1 MCISLCNLLGAL
13 GCQYVM
19 IALWQW
25 FDWGTDILFLDA
37 EIYGSEFREHP
48 SFAATRTA
56 AIFFDVTGFIAL
68 VWALRRKAMYQLRI
82 RKAARE
88 GKFRYPD
95 GRESPIQ
102 REVFEKAY
110 LGGQTFL
117 KTAVVLL
124 LLEDIPE
131 AVITVHVIQATPGG
145 MSSIAWLAVIT
156 SCGGVVYALG
166 NWFYNTRATYP
177 GDIDESLRRYYDY
190 DVMEHEGIGRKIFE
204 DPNAPGLCALL
215 REFSML
221 DAAEAQV
228 HATELAGHVRA

>member
-1 MCISLCNLLGAL
+1 MCIALLDAL
-13 GCQYVM
+13 GVQYVV
-19 IALWQW
+19 IALYQW

-68 VWALRRKAMYQLRI
+68 VWALRRKAIFQLRI

-88 GKFRYPD
+88 GKF
-95 GRESPIQ
+95 ESDDQ
-102 REVFEKAY
+102 RKRFEKLY

-117 KTAVVLL
+117 LTAVVLL

-156 SCGGVVYALG
+156 SCGGVVYAFG
-166 NWFYNTRATYP
+166 NWFFNLPRYA
-177 GDIDESLRRYYDY
+177 RR
-190 DVMEHEGIGRKIFE
+190 GRLAFDDKELGKQIFE

-215 REFSML
+215 HELSMEDANDVRE
-221 DAAEAQV
+221 
-228 HATELAGHVRA
+228 HANEMVEHARA

>member
-1 MCISLCNLLGAL
+1 MSLCIALLDAL
-13 GCQYVM
+13 GCQYVV

-37 EIYGSEFREHP
+37 EIYGDEFREHP

-68 VWALRRKAMYQLRI
+68 VWALRRKAMFQLRI

-88 GKFRYPD
+88 GKFRND
-95 GRESPIQ
+95 EQ
-102 REVFEKAY
+102 RERFEKGY

-117 KTAVVLL
+117 LTAVVLL

-156 SCGGVVYALG
+156 SCGGVVYAFG
-166 NWFYNTRATYP
+166 NWFFNLPRYA
-177 GDIDESLRRYYDY
+177 RRGRLAYD
-190 DVMEHEGIGRKIFE
+190 DKELGKQIFE

-215 REFSML
+215 KELSME
-221 DAAEAQV
+221 DAKKV
-228 HATELAGHVRA
+228 RLHATELVEHARA

>member
-1 MCISLCNLLGAL
+1 MCIALLDAL
-13 GCQYVM
+13 GVQYVV
-19 IALWQW
+19 IALYQW

-68 VWALRRKAMYQLRI
+68 VWALRRKAIFQLRI
-82 RKAARE
+82 RKE
-88 GKFRYPD
+88 
-95 GRESPIQ
+95 
-102 REVFEKAY
+102 
-110 LGGQTFL
+110 
-117 KTAVVLL
+117 
-124 LLEDIPE
+124 
-131 AVITVHVIQATPGG
+131 
-145 MSSIAWLAVIT
+145 
-156 SCGGVVYALG
+156 
-166 NWFYNTRATYP
+166 
-177 GDIDESLRRYYDY
+177 
-190 DVMEHEGIGRKIFE
+190 IFE

>member
-1 MCISLCNLLGAL
+1 MCIALLDAL
-13 GCQYVM
+13 GVQFVVV
-19 IALWQW
+19 ALYQW

-37 EIYGSEFREHP
+37 EIYGSEFRKHP

-88 GKFRYPD
+88 GKFKDDR
-95 GRESPIQ
+95 Q
-102 REVFEKAY
+102 RKQFEKMY

-117 KTAVVLL
+117 YTAVVLL

-156 SCGGVVYALG
+156 SCGGVVYAFG
-166 NWFYNTRATYP
+166 NWFFKWVLALARRRARDVPLTRLSRARAYS
-177 GDIDESLRRYYDY
+177 GDARSGASI
-190 DVMEHEGIGRKIFE
+190 
-204 DPNAPGLCALL
+204 
-215 REFSML
+215 
-221 DAAEAQV
+221 AQP
-228 HATELAGHVRA
+228 VRAAGPRVRASRWTFR

>member
-13 GCQYVM
+13 GVQYVA
-19 IALWQW
+19 IALYQW

-68 VWALRRKAMYQLRI
+68 VWALRRKAIFQLRI

-88 GKFRYPD
+88 GKFKDDR
-95 GRESPIQ
+95 Q
-102 REVFEKAY
+102 RERFEKMY
-110 LGGQTFL
+110 VGGQTFL
-117 KTAVVLL
+117 YTAFVLL

-156 SCGGVVYALG
+156 SCGGVVYAFG
-166 NWFYNTRATYP
+166 NWFCKYVLALRARRAGRSADSRLPLARAYS
-177 GDIDESLRRYYDY
+177 GDARS
-190 DVMEHEGIGRKIFE
+190 G
-204 DPNAPGLCALL
+204 A
-215 REFSML
+215 ST
-221 DAAEAQV
+221 AQR
-228 HATELAGHVRA
+228 VRAAGPRARASRSTFR

>member
-13 GCQYVM
+13 GVQYVV
-19 IALWQW
+19 IALYQW

-68 VWALRRKAMYQLRI
+68 VWALRRKAMFQLRI

-88 GKFRYPD
+88 GKFKDDR
-95 GRESPIQ
+95 Q
-102 REVFEKAY
+102 RKQFEKMY

-117 KTAVVLL
+117 YTAFVLL

-166 NWFYNTRATYP
+166 NWLYNDCREDRSYDTVA
-177 GDIDESLRRYYDY
+177 GDGEKAGYAHSG
-190 DVMEHEGIGRKIFE
+190 DVKLGKEIFE

-215 REFSML
+215 KELSRE
-221 DAAEAQV
+221 DAKKV
-228 HATELAGHVRA
+228 RIHATELAGHARA

>member
-1 MCISLCNLLGAL
+1 MYKR
-13 GCQYVM
+13 Q
-19 IALWQW
+19 
-25 FDWGTDILFLDA
+25 
-37 EIYGSEFREHP
+37 EIYGSEFRKHP
-48 SFAATRTA
+48 SFAATRNA

-68 VWALRRKAMYQLRI
+68 VWALRRKAIFKLRI
-82 RKAARE
+82 RKYAKERGMCTAERKRFD
-88 GKFRYPD
+88 KF
-95 GRESPIQ
+95 
-102 REVFEKAY
+102 Y

-117 KTAVVLL
+117 LTAVVLL

-156 SCGGVVYALG
+156 SCGGVVYAFG
-166 NWFYNTRATYP
+166 NWFFNLPRYA
-177 GDIDESLRRYYDY
+177 RR
-190 DVMEHEGIGRKIFE
+190 GRLAFDDKELGKQIFE

-215 REFSML
+215 IEFSML

>member
-1 MCISLCNLLGAL
+1 MCLCIALLDAL
-13 GCQYVM
+13 GVQYVV

-37 EIYGSEFREHP
+37 EIYGSEFRKHP
-48 SFAATRTA
+48 SFAATRNA
-56 AIFFDVTGFIAL
+56 AIFFDVTGFVAL

-88 GKFRYPD
+88 GKFKD
-95 GRESPIQ
+95 DDQ
-102 REVFEKAY
+102 RKRFEKLY

-117 KTAVVLL
+117 LTAVVLL

-156 SCGGVVYALG
+156 SCGGVVYAFG
-166 NWFYNTRATYP
+166 NWFFNLPRYA
-177 GDIDESLRRYYDY
+177 RRGRLAYD
-190 DVMEHEGIGRKIFE
+190 DKELGKQIFE

>member
-1 MCISLCNLLGAL
+1 MCIALLDAL
-13 GCQYVM
+13 GVQYVV

-37 EIYGSEFREHP
+37 EIYGDEFREHP
-48 SFAATRTA
+48 SFAATRNA

-88 GKFRYPD
+88 GKFRHD
-95 GRESPIQ
+95 VQ
-102 REVFEKAY
+102 RERFEKAY

-166 NWFYNTRATYP
+166 NWLYKWVLA
-177 GDIDESLRRYYDY
+177 
-190 DVMEHEGIGRKIFE
+190 
-204 DPNAPGLCALL
+204 
-215 REFSML
+215 
-221 DAAEAQV
+221 
-228 HATELAGHVRA
+228 LAGRRASRWTFR

>member
-13 GCQYVM
+13 GVQYVV
-19 IALWQW
+19 IALYQW

-68 VWALRRKAMYQLRI
+68 VWALRRKAIFKLRI

-88 GKFRYPD
+88 GKFRHPVQL
-95 GRESPIQ
+95 GF
-102 REVFEKAY
+102 FEKAY

-117 KTAVVLL
+117 KTAFVLF
-124 LLEDIPE
+124 LLEDLPE
-131 AVITVHVIQATPGG
+131 AFITMHVIQATPGG

-156 SCGGVVYALG
+156 SCGGVVYAFG
-166 NWFYNTRATYP
+166 NYACCNPFENPCHEGP
-177 GDIDESLRRYYDY
+177 GVDQMDHDYYDG
-190 DVMEHEGIGRKIFE
+190 DWKLGTEIFNDE
-204 DPNAPGLCALL
+204 WNAPGLCALL
-215 REFSML
+215 HELSME
-221 DAAEAQV
+221 DAKDVQERANEMV
-228 HATELAGHVRA
+228 EHARA